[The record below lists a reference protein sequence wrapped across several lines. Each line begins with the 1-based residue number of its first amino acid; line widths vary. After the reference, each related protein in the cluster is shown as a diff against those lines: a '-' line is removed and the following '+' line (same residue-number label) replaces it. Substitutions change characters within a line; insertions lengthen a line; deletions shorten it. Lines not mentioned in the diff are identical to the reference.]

1 LDAWSVIRFLHIA
14 AVAFFVGGQLMLA
27 VAVAPVLRRHAGEQA
42 MRAVARRFGMGSGIA
57 LAALIGT
64 GAAMA
69 GRFHAWGD
77 SVLQAKLVL
86 LALVLVLLALHVV
99 TPYARALSLAVLAAS
114 VVIVYLGV
122 ELAHGR

>member
-1 LDAWSVIRFLHIA
+1 MDAWSVIRFLHIA
-14 AVAFFVGGQLMLA
+14 AVAFFVGGQLVLA
-27 VAVAPVLRRHAGEQA
+27 VAVAPALRRHAGDQA
-42 MRAVARRFGMGSGIA
+42 MRAVARRFGIGSGVA
-57 LAALIGT
+57 LALLVAT

-69 GRFHAWGD
+69 GRFDAWGD
-77 SVLQAKLVL
+77 SVLHAKLAL
-86 LALVLVLLALHVV
+86 LALVLVLLVLHVV